1 SIWAEWE
8 CLCGGALFNLKES
21 EEFGPV
27 FLQEP
32 DDAIFSLDSDDKKV
46 IMNCDARGNPVP
58 TYSWLINGTIV
69 DTEGDFRYSLIDGD
83 LIIHNASEAIDY
95 GRYQCRAENSIGSVL
110 SRDALLQFAYLGAFS
125 GRTRGAVSVR
135 EGQGVVLMCAPP
147 PHSPEIIYSW
157 VFNELPSFV
166 AEDSRRFIS
175 QETGNLYI
183 SKVQPSDV
191 GSYVCQVKN
200 TVNNARVLSP
210 PTPLTLKTDGVM
222 GEYEPK
228 IEAHFPQTVLA
239 AKGIT
244 VRLECFALGNPV
256 PTITWRKMS
265 GNIPKKARLRK
276 SQAVLEIP
284 NIQLEDSG
292 SYECKAENTRGS
304 TAFRG
309 QLQVYTLPQW
319 ISMINDTQLDSGEQL
334 HWESRATGK
343 PRPTYRWLRNGE
355 PLNSQSRVEMVN
367 GELII
372 HRLQQADSGMYQCIA
387 ENKYGAIYSSAEL
400 KILASAPMFST
411 NPVRLIA
418 TVGKDVSL
426 ECRPRASPKPR
437 ISWRKNDRRV
447 QIMLLR
453 NNNLRIINSSRS
465 DEGSYVCRAENQF
478 GSAELTTMLL
488 VKEPMRVELSPI
500 RVEVT
505 VGESV
510 VLSCKVTHDPSLD
523 VSFLWLLNNQP
534 LNTQQEGGHFEY
546 IQTVSSFTT
555 DVLLCTCADAFSLTH
570 HGVDNHSPITTY
582 NVQARSPVSLGWQT
596 VKTDPDPVTGN
607 MESAM
612 AVELNPWVEYEFRV
626 VATNGIGT
634 GDPSTPSRAVR
645 TKEAVP
651 SVAPANVR
659 GGNGRRHELVISWE
673 PISEEFQNG
682 EGFGYIVAFRANGTR
697 GWKEKMVTSADS
709 TTYKYRDETFPPLT
723 PFEVRVG
730 VYNNKGD
737 GPFSEV
743 VTVFSAEGEPREP
756 PTEMQAFAISSS
768 EIKVMWKPPNP
779 GPGRPQ
785 GYEVSFWKDVEQEET
800 GKKKRTTG
808 NEMTMLL
815 TGLEGNTQYLI
826 SVKGF
831 NSVGQGPA
839 SSPIK
844 ISTKKNAPSLP
855 PGNLMWIQE
864 GNNVSLSW
872 DPVKARDNESEVI
885 GYKVLLRQEGRG
897 HSQVMRTPNSA
908 VVLTLPEGGTYII
921 EVRAVSEGGE
931 GAASAQVRVLTSSG
945 VRAKSGQLSVQNLP
959 PSLTWTALFL
969 SLMVPSFLL

>member
-1 SIWAEWE
+1 MEQKARSS
-8 CLCGGALFNLKES
+8 GQSFSFHYKVLK
-21 EEFGPV
+21 
-27 FLQEP
+27 
-32 DDAIFSLDSDDKKV
+32 I
-46 IMNCDARGNPVP
+46 I
-58 TYSWLINGTIV
+58 LI
-69 DTEGDFRYSLIDGD
+69 SS
-83 LIIHNASEAIDY
+83 ACSP
-95 GRYQCRAENSIGSVL
+95 S
-110 SRDALLQFAYLGAFS
+110 
-125 GRTRGAVSVR
+125 
-135 EGQGVVLMCAPP
+135 APA
-147 PHSPEIIYSW
+147 EIIYSW

-175 QETGNLYI
+175 QETGHLYI

-200 TVNNARVLSP
+200 TVTNARVLSP

-292 SYECKAENTRGS
+292 SYECKAENTRGG

-309 QLQVYTLPQW
+309 HLQVYTLPQW

-334 HWESRATGK
+334 RWECRATGK

-372 HRLQQADSGMYQCIA
+372 HRLQQTDSGMYQCIA

-437 ISWRKNDRRV
+437 ISWRKSDRRV

-453 NNNLRIINSSRS
+453 NNTLRIINSSRS

-488 VKEPMRVELSPI
+488 VKEPMRVELNPV

-546 IQTVSSFTT
+546 IQTQSSTADLMIRSILLKHAGKYGCHAQTSADSVLAEAELLVRGPPGPPGVVIVEEITDTT
-555 DVLLCTCADAFSLTH
+555 ATLSWS

-596 VKTDPDPVTGN
+596 VKTDPEPVTGN

-673 PISEEFQNG
+673 VG
-682 EGFGYIVAFRANGTR
+682 LH
-697 GWKEKMVTSADS
+697 SACTMDS
-709 TTYKYRDETFPPLT
+709 LLLSCWE
-723 PFEVRVG
+723 
-730 VYNNKGD
+730 
-737 GPFSEV
+737 
-743 VTVFSAEGEPREP
+743 
-756 PTEMQAFAISSS
+756 Q
-768 EIKVMWKPPNP
+768 
-779 GPGRPQ
+779 
-785 GYEVSFWKDVEQEET
+785 VSFWKDMEQEEM

-808 NEMTMLL
+808 NETTLLL

-831 NSVGQGPA
+831 NSAGQGPA

-945 VRAKSGQLSVQNLP
+945 KRWLGSH
-959 PSLTWTALFL
+959 SLYIWQ
-969 SLMVPSFLL
+969 